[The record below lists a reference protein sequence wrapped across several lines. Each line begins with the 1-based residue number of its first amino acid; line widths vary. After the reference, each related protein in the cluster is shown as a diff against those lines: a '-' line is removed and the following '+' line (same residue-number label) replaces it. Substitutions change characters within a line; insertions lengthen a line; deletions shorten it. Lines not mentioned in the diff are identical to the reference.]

1 MVVCLSVVAASNGAI
16 KVSKGM
22 PSISVLISWQFSHK
36 HLTDWHQSMKR
47 TMQSTD
53 TQNLLPQLSGWD
65 FSPASL
71 PVLFFTLSSLLCPQ
85 DADMY
90 LLPSGF
96 LLHLT
101 NGDNQKEMEG
111 QNSQVDVF
119 SPVAL
124 S

>member
-1 MVVCLSVVAASNGAI
+1 MVGYLSVVTASKCAI

-36 HLTDWHQSMKR
+36 HLTDWHQSMKC
-47 TMQSTD
+47 TTQSTD
-53 TQNLLPQLSGWD
+53 TQNLPQLSGQD

-71 PVLFFTLSSLLCPQ
+71 PVLFFTLSALLCPQ
-85 DADMY
+85 EADMY

-119 SPVAL
+119 NPVAL